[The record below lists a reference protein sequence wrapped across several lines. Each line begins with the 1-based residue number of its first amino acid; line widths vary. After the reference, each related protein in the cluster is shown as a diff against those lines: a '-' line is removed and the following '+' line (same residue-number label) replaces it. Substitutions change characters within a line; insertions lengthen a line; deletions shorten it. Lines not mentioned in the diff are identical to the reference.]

1 MRIDAHHHFWR
12 YSPEEY
18 GWIDDTMAAIRR
30 DFLPPDLAA
39 EIRSAGIDAV
49 VSVQARQS
57 LDETNFLLD
66 HAAAHPWIAG
76 VVGWLPL
83 TDTRMGAVLDE
94 YSARPQLKGVREI
107 LQAEPA
113 AYMDRADFNAGLAQL
128 HAHRLTYDILIVHHQ
143 LPAAIHLVDRHPNQI
158 FVLDHIA
165 KPPIRA
171 GGIEPWATHMKELA
185 LRPNVFCK
193 LSGVVTEADYHSWS
207 YDRILPYL
215 ETALAAFTP
224 ERLMFGS
231 DWPVC
236 RVAVSYAAWVQTI
249 ERFSAPLSWNER
261 DALFHRNAVRA
272 YNLTEAKD
280 RP

>member
-18 GWIDDTMAAIRR
+18 GWIDDAMAAIRR
-30 DFLPPDLAA
+30 DFLPLDLAA

-49 VSVQARQS
+49 VSVQARRS

-66 HAAAHPWIAG
+66 HAAERPWIAG

-83 TDTRMGAVLDE
+83 TDTHIGAVLYE

-128 HAHRLTYDILIVHHQ
+128 HSHRLTYDILVVHHQ
-143 LPAAIHLVDRHPNQI
+143 LPAAINLVDRHPNQT

-165 KPPIRA
+165 KPPVRA
-171 GGIEPWATHMKELA
+171 GEIEPWATHMKDLA
-185 LRPNVFCK
+185 RRPNVFCK
-193 LSGVVTEADYHSWS
+193 LSGVVTEADYHSWT

-224 ERLMFGS
+224 QRLMFGS

-236 RVAVSYAAWVQTI
+236 RVAVSYAQWVQTI
-249 ERFSAPLSWNER
+249 ERFAAPLSWNER
-261 DALFHRNAVRA
+261 DALFRRNAVRA
-272 YNLTEAKD
+272 YNLSVKD

>member
-18 GWIDDTMAAIRR
+18 GWIDDAMAAIRR
-30 DFLPPDLAA
+30 DFLPADLAP

-57 LDETNFLLD
+57 IEETNFLLD
-66 HAAAHPWIAG
+66 HAAEHPWIAG

-83 TDTRMGAVLDE
+83 TDTGINAVLDE

-128 HAHRLTYDILIVHHQ
+128 RAHRLTYDILIVHHQ
-143 LPAAIHLVDRHPNQI
+143 LPAAINLVDRHPNQI

-165 KPPIRA
+165 KPPIRT
-171 GGIEPWATHMKELA
+171 GETEPWATHMKELA
-185 LRPNVFCK
+185 RRQHVFCK
-193 LSGVVTEADYHSWS
+193 LSGVVTEADYDSWT

-224 ERLMFGS
+224 QRVMFGS

-249 ERFSAPLSWNER
+249 ERFAASLSWNER
-261 DALFHRNAVRA
+261 DALFHRNTVRA

>member
-18 GWIDDTMAAIRR
+18 GWIDDAMAAIQR

-113 AYMDRADFNAGLAQL
+113 AYFILRTNVLCVGPTNRSFYLIHSNFFTL
-128 HAHRLTYDILIVHHQ
+128 RL
-143 LPAAIHLVDRHPNQI
+143 
-158 FVLDHIA
+158 
-165 KPPIRA
+165 
-171 GGIEPWATHMKELA
+171 EC
-185 LRPNVFCK
+185 NV
-193 LSGVVTEADYHSWS
+193 
-207 YDRILPYL
+207 
-215 ETALAAFTP
+215 
-224 ERLMFGS
+224 
-231 DWPVC
+231 
-236 RVAVSYAAWVQTI
+236 
-249 ERFSAPLSWNER
+249 
-261 DALFHRNAVRA
+261 
-272 YNLTEAKD
+272 
-280 RP
+280 

>member
-12 YSPEEY
+12 YTPAEY
-18 GWIDDTMAAIRR
+18 GWIDDAMAAIRR
-30 DFLPPDLAA
+30 DFLPGDLAP
-39 EIRSAGIDAV
+39 EIRAAGIDAV
-49 VSVQARQS
+49 VSVQARQ
-57 LDETNFLLD
+57 LPEETDFLLD

-83 TDTRMGAVLDE
+83 TDTRIGAILDE
-94 YSARPQLKGVREI
+94 YSARPLLKGVREI

-128 HAHRLTYDILIVHHQ
+128 HPHRLAYDILIVHHQ
-143 LPAAIHLVDRHPNQI
+143 LPAAINLVDRHPNQT
-158 FVLDHIA
+158 FVVDHIA
-165 KPPIRA
+165 KPPIRT
-171 GGIEPWATHMKELA
+171 GETEPWATHMKELA

-193 LSGVVTEADYHSWS
+193 LSGVVTEADYRSWT

-224 ERLMFGS
+224 QRLIFGS

-236 RVAVSYAAWVQTI
+236 RVAVSYLQWVQTI
-249 ERFSAPLSWNER
+249 ERFTGALSWDER

-272 YNLTEAKD
+272 YNLAEAKD